1 MAVLVLSFNTWQRG
15 EKCINVGQRGGG
27 VALREATEEDGGRGG
42 GKHRFALLWGELPP
56 LPHCC
61 TNQAPSHR
69 CFTPSLRASVTDL
82 QRKQSIPRAADNDSL
97 RHTVQTTRQ
106 KRPKC

>member
-15 EKCINVGQRGGG
+15 EKCISVGQRGGG

-56 LPHCC
+56 
-61 TNQAPSHR
+61 
-69 CFTPSLRASVTDL
+69 
-82 QRKQSIPRAADNDSL
+82 
-97 RHTVQTTRQ
+97 
-106 KRPKC
+106 